1 MKVSVNYHEILEEN
15 LIEEIE
21 WLKEEFIIL
30 FKSKVPKYT
39 TERDKN
45 TANNIL
51 DYMMDN
57 VYVYDSMI
65 LLTLFTE
72 AIENIERMYPNLF

>member
-1 MKVSVNYHEILEEN
+1 MKVSVNYHEIIEEN
-15 LIEEIE
+15 LTEELE

-30 FKSKVPKYT
+30 FKSKGQKY
-39 TERDKN
+39 TERDKM
-45 TANNIL
+45 TANSIL
-51 DYMMDN
+51 DYVMDN

-72 AIENIERMYPNLF
+72 AIENIERMYSNLF

>member
-15 LIEEIE
+15 LIDELE

-30 FKSKVPKYT
+30 FKSKGQKYN
-39 TERDKN
+39 ERDKV
-45 TANNIL
+45 TANSIL
-51 DYMMDN
+51 DYVMDN
-57 VYVYDSMI
+57 VYVYNSMI

>member
-15 LIEEIE
+15 LIDELE

-30 FKSKVPKYT
+30 FKSKGQKYN
-39 TERDKN
+39 ERDKV

-51 DYMMDN
+51 DYIMDN
-57 VYVYDSMI
+57 MYVSDSMI

-72 AIENIERMYPNLF
+72 AIENIEKLYPNLF

>member
-1 MKVSVNYHEILEEN
+1 MKVSVNYHEILEES
-15 LIEEIE
+15 LIEELE

-30 FKSKVPKYT
+30 FKSKVQKYT
-39 TERDKN
+39 NRDKS
-45 TANNIL
+45 TANSIL
-51 DYMMDN
+51 DYVMNNM
-57 VYVYDSMI
+57 YVNDSMI

>member
-15 LIEEIE
+15 LIDEIE

-30 FKSKVPKYT
+30 FKSKGQKYN
-39 TERDKN
+39 ERDKV
-45 TANNIL
+45 TANSIL
-51 DYMMDN
+51 DYVMDN

>member
-15 LIEEIE
+15 LIEELE

-30 FKSKVPKYT
+30 FKSKVQKYT
-39 TERDKN
+39 EKDKM
-45 TANNIL
+45 TANRIL
-51 DYMMDN
+51 DYAMDN